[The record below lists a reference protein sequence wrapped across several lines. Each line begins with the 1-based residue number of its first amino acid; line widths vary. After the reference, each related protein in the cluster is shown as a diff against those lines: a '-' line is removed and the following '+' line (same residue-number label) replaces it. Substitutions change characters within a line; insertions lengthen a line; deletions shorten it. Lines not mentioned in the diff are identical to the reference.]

1 MGFPTSF
8 SSTTIVVPPDP
19 SAPVASV
26 LDYIDGALQ
35 EHDADITGRGDG
47 FLDFK
52 VPIVARVARSF
63 VFRWRLGSTSWPL
76 SFVGSGSFSAA
87 QLRDRV
93 LVTADLRITQYLLTR
108 GTLFGLFT
116 GAITASNGALFAL
129 VVGASIGLGVS
140 AVFYA
145 LAKWEFGF
153 WFQRLDRLLKEAR
166 EAAA

>member
-8 SSTTIVVPPDP
+8 SSTTIVGPPDP

-47 FLDFK
+47 YVDFK
-52 VPIVARVARSF
+52 VPIVARVARTF

-87 QLRDRV
+87 PLRDRV

-108 GTLFGLFT
+108 GALFGLLT

-140 AVFYA
+140 AVSYA